1 MEQKNNN
8 DKPSGISIA
17 ALITGILGLSIVP
30 IILAIVDI
38 RRIKRGESSSQGM
51 VFDIDKAGFPLISYD
66 DRIFYHFFPL
76 TRIQFEKAIASGWLL
91 EATNLEL
98 NHDSFSDL
106 LTRGEVVF
114 SKFINVTKF

>member
-38 RRIKRGESSSQGM
+38 RRIKRGESSSQGI
-51 VFDIDKAGFPLISYD
+51 VFDIVGIVLGVIGLLALVIVVIS
-66 DRIFYHFFPL
+66 
-76 TRIQFEKAIASGWLL
+76 AIIIIVNLSASG
-91 EATNLEL
+91 NL
-98 NHDSFSDL
+98 FSL
-106 LTRGEVVF
+106 VISNLIF
-114 SKFINVTKF
+114 NNMILI